1 MKQLVLI
8 FSLISVF
15 KNTSAQQ
22 LILGRVSSSGDN
34 QPIAGCIVQL
44 LKTDSTLVK
53 ATSSNA
59 EGFFQLEDIAE
70 GNYLIKVGILGFTPQ
85 WKSLVV
91 AGEPARA
98 GMFRLEP
105 ASKELATQ
113 EVEAAQVR
121 TEQKGDTTQFNAGA
135 FKTNPD
141 ATLEDLVK
149 KMPGMVVENGQ
160 VKVGGEQVQKI
171 TIDGKEFFGDDASM
185 ALRNLPAEVVDKIQV
200 FDRLS
205 DQAQFTGFDDGNSR
219 KGMNVITRGGMKNAE
234 FGKLFGGYGTED
246 RYNTGLTYNKFKGN
260 RKFTFLGQ
268 SNNVNVQNFSSQDLV
283 GLTGGG
289 GGGMGGMGGGSGC
302 LRSIEFYGWSKC
314 GYQYNPFHWRKYRRF
329 AWSALEGQWQ
339 LFL

>member
-289 GGGMGGMGGGSGC
+289 GGGGMGGGRG
-302 LRSIEFYGWSKC
+302 GA
-314 GYQYNPFHWRKYRRF
+314 G
-329 AWSALEGQWQ
+329 GGGM
-339 LFL
+339 